1 MHACVATLESLF
13 GSVNYSHEVVG
24 VRTAAEGDSK
34 KTLGRLPT
42 NFARQKFEVARGRRR
57 RMKEGGRTIPVI
69 SRLDRDG
76 SPQCHSQC
84 VSSLHKSRP
93 CYLHEYSTLVVCK
106 FYLKSTQTS
115 TQTLST
121 FSSLFHSIQIKIAC
135 AALFRNSRRSK
146 LTCAG
151 VFPMLRGKREA
162 KGEGSFELS

>member
-84 VSSLHKSRP
+84 VSSLHKYRP
-93 CYLHEYSTLVVCK
+93 CYLHEYHGSPE
-106 FYLKSTQTS
+106 
-115 TQTLST
+115 
-121 FSSLFHSIQIKIAC
+121 SLTGGATNYG
-135 AALFRNSRRSK
+135 AMYDD
-146 LTCAG
+146 
-151 VFPMLRGKREA
+151 FP
-162 KGEGSFELS
+162 S